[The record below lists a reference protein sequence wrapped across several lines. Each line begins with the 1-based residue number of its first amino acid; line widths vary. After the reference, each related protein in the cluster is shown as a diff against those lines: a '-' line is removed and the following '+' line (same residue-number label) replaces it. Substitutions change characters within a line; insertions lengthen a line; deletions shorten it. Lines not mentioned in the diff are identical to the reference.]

1 MLRCSLDIGF
11 LCMYCSVNVSVPSG
25 SLVAVVGQVGC
36 GKSSLLSAI
45 LGEMRM
51 REGQVVVNVSFSSF
65 FFAAANVISAP
76 PQSRFLL

>member
-45 LGEMRM
+45 FGEMRM
-51 REGQVVVNVSFSSF
+51 RGQVVVNVSFSSF
-65 FFAAANVISAP
+65 FFAAANVISAQ